1 MKTYDVYGIGAAL
14 VDIEFKVDDSFLL
27 QNQVDKGLMT
37 LVDEDR
43 QYQLI
48 ANLGSHSQLVKRSCG
63 GSACNTIVA
72 ASGFGAKA
80 FYAGKVASDEEG
92 VFFVKDLNTAGVDFH
107 EVENTSGITGKCLVM
122 ITDDAE
128 RTMNT
133 YLGVNVDLTSK
144 EIDTQALA
152 NAQWLYIEGYLV
164 TDPQR
169 TQVAVEAMSF
179 AKQHGVKTSLS
190 LSDPF
195 VVQVFSE
202 QLKNVIGDGMDLLF
216 CNEDEAISF
225 TGRATVDQA
234 AEALKDC
241 AKSFVI
247 TRGAEGSLTYDGNQ
261 TTLVPGV
268 KTREI
273 NSNGAGDMFAGAF
286 LYAISVGHDYVLA
299 AQFANAAA
307 ARVVSQ
313 FGPRIEIA
321 EYDELKQQFNI

>member
-14 VDIEFKVDDSFLL
+14 VDIEYKVDDNFLQ

-63 GSACNTIVA
+63 GSACNTVVA
-72 ASGFGAKA
+72 TSGFGAKA

-92 VFFVKDLNTAGVDFH
+92 VFFIRDLNAAGVDFH
-107 EVENTSGITGKCLVM
+107 EVGHAGGITGKCLVM
-122 ITDDAE
+122 ITDDTE

-133 YLGVNVDLTSK
+133 YLGVNVDLTSSDV
-144 EIDTQALA
+144 DTQLLA
-152 NAQWLYIEGYLV
+152 NAKWLYLEGYLV
-164 TDPQR
+164 TDSQR

-195 VVQVFSE
+195 VVQIFSE
-202 QLKNVIGDGMDLLF
+202 QLKSVIGDGMDLLF
-216 CNEDEAISF
+216 CNEEEAINF
-225 TGRATVDQA
+225 TSSSTIEQA
-234 AEALKDC
+234 VEALKDY

-247 TRGAEGSLTYDGNQ
+247 TRGAEGSLVYDGNKSIF
-261 TTLVPGV
+261 VDGV
-268 KTREI
+268 KTKAI
-273 NSNGAGDMFAGAF
+273 NTNGAGDMFAGAF
-286 LYAISVGHDYVLA
+286 LYAISVGQDYVLA

-307 ARVVSQ
+307 ALVVSQ
-313 FGPRIEIA
+313 FGPRIEMPKYA
-321 EYDELKQQFNI
+321 KLKQQFNI

>member
-1 MKTYDVYGIGAAL
+1 VYGIGAAL
-14 VDIEFKVDDSFLL
+14 VDIEYKVDDNFLQ

-48 ANLGSHSQLVKRSCG
+48 ANLQSHSQLVKRSCG
-63 GSACNTIVA
+63 GSACNTVVA
-72 ASGFGAKA
+72 TSGFGAKA

-92 VFFVKDLNTAGVDFH
+92 VFFIKDLNAAGVDFH
-107 EVENTSGITGKCLVM
+107 KVGHASGVTGKCLVM

-133 YLGVNVDLTSK
+133 YLGVNIDLTSRDV
-144 EIDTQALA
+144 DTQLLA
-152 NAQWLYIEGYLV
+152 NAKWLYVEGYLV
-164 TDPQR
+164 TDSQR

-195 VVQVFSE
+195 VVQIFSQ
-202 QLKNVIGDGMDLLF
+202 QLKAVIGGGMDLLF
-216 CNEDEAISF
+216 CNEEEAINF
-225 TGRATVDQA
+225 TSSSTIEQA
-234 AEALKDC
+234 VEALKDY

-247 TRGAEGSLTYDGNQ
+247 TRGAEGSLVYDGNKSIF
-261 TTLVPGV
+261 VDGV
-268 KTREI
+268 KTKAI
-273 NSNGAGDMFAGAF
+273 NTNGAGDMFAGAF
-286 LYAISVGHDYVLA
+286 LYAISVGRDYVLA

-307 ARVVSQ
+307 AFVVSQ
-313 FGPRIEIA
+313 FGPRIETSAYAI
-321 EYDELKQQFNI
+321 LKQQFNV

>member
-1 MKTYDVYGIGAAL
+1 VKTYDVYGIGAAL
-14 VDIEFKVDDSFLL
+14 VDIEYKVDDNFLQ

-48 ANLGSHSQLVKRSCG
+48 ANLQSHSQLVKRSCG
-63 GSACNTIVA
+63 GSACNTVVA
-72 ASGFGAKA
+72 TSGFGAKA

-92 VFFVKDLNTAGVDFH
+92 VFFIKDLNAAGVDFH
-107 EVENTSGITGKCLVM
+107 KVGHASGVTGKCLVM

-133 YLGVNVDLTSK
+133 YLGVNIDLTSRDV
-144 EIDTQALA
+144 DTQLLA
-152 NAQWLYIEGYLV
+152 NAKWLYVEGYLV
-164 TDPQR
+164 TDSQR

-195 VVQVFSE
+195 VVQIFSQ
-202 QLKNVIGDGMDLLF
+202 QLKAVIGGGMDLLF
-216 CNEDEAISF
+216 CNEEEAINF
-225 TGRATVDQA
+225 TSSSTIEQA
-234 AEALKDC
+234 VEALKDY

-247 TRGAEGSLTYDGNQ
+247 TRGAEGSLVYDGNKSIF
-261 TTLVPGV
+261 VDGV
-268 KTREI
+268 KTKAI
-273 NSNGAGDMFAGAF
+273 NTNGAGDMFAGAF
-286 LYAISVGHDYVLA
+286 LYAISVGRDYVLA

-307 ARVVSQ
+307 ALVVSQ
-313 FGPRIEIA
+313 FGPRIETSAYAI
-321 EYDELKQQFNI
+321 LKQQFNV

>member
-164 TDPQR
+164 TDSQR

-225 TGRATVDQA
+225 TGRATVEQA

-268 KTREI
+268 KTRTI